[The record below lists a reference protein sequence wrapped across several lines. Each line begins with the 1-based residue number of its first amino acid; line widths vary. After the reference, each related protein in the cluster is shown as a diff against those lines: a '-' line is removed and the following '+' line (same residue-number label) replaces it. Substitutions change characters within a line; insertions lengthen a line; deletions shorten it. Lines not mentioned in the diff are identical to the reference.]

1 VSEPTSDREAYLRDG
16 YLIVPDL
23 FSRDEV
29 IAIKAE
35 MVRLLETVRQEAT
48 AEGRDPER
56 VVHGG
61 VFVGLSIRSE
71 VARRVAKDPRILDI
85 LEGIFAPNIEFLSD
99 KVVFKAKGTA
109 YGSPWHQDWHYWH
122 GSNKI
127 SLWLALD
134 DATPANGCMKLLP
147 SSHTAPIAHKG
158 ETAPDETFGIRLKP
172 GEVDEAKAVIAEVPA
187 GGGVFFLDLTLH
199 ASYPN
204 TTGDD
209 RWAWIGT
216 YRDAKAGV
224 EDYDWA
230 KAREILRGEG
240 L

>member
-1 VSEPTSDREAYLRDG
+1 MSAPTSDREAYLRDG
-16 YLIVPDL
+16 YLIVPNL

-29 IAIKAE
+29 MAIKAE
-35 MVRLLETVRQEAT
+35 MVCLLETVRQ
-48 AEGRDPER
+48 G
-56 VVHGG
+56 
-61 VFVGLSIRSE
+61 
-71 VARRVAKDPRILDI
+71 ILDI
-85 LEGIFAPNIEFLSD
+85 LEGIFAPNLEFLSD
-99 KVVFKAKGTA
+99 KIVFKAKGTA

-147 SSHTAPIAHKG
+147 GSHTAPIAHKG

-172 GEVDEAKAVIAEVPA
+172 GEVDESQAVIAEVSA

-204 TTGDD
+204 STGDD

>member
-1 VSEPTSDREAYLRDG
+1 MSESSSYRESYQRDG

-23 FSRDEV
+23 FTRE
-29 IAIKAE
+29 AAAEIKAE
-35 MVRLLETVRQEAT
+35 MVRLLDDVREEAI

-56 VVHGG
+56 AVHGG
-61 VFVGLSIRSE
+61 VYVGLSIRNE
-71 VARRVAKDPRILDI
+71 VARRVAENPRVIAILA
-85 LEGIFAPNIEFLSD
+85 EIFAPNIEFLSD
-99 KVVFKAKGTA
+99 KIVFKGRGTD
-109 YGSPWHQDWHYWH
+109 YGSPWHQDWRYWY

-147 SSHTAPIAHKG
+147 GSHTAPVEHTG
-158 ETAPDETFGIRLKP
+158 EAAPGETFGIRLKP
-172 GEVDEAKAVIAEVPA
+172 GEVDESKAVVAEVSA

-204 TTGDD
+204 STGED

-230 KAREILRGEG
+230 KARKIVHGEG